1 MGPYHGSQQESV
13 RMLRERAAIWIASS
27 PLELSLA
34 LRALLGDGAARAARV
49 AAALEVVAAQRGAA
63 KRAVALLAGI
73 GLWPRP

>member
-1 MGPYHGSQQESV
+1 
-13 RMLRERAAIWIASS
+13 MLRERAAIWIASS
-27 PLELSLA
+27 PLELALA

-49 AAALEVVAAQRGAA
+49 AAALEVVAAQRGAT